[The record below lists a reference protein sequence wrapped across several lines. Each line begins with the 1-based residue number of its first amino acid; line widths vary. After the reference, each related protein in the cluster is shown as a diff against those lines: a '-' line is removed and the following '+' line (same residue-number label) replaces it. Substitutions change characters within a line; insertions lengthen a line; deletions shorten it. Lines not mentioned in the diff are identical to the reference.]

1 MAAKTFT
8 GGAKLQAVLA
18 ELARKAD
25 RSAVVS
31 AGIPADAKYPDGT
44 SVAMVAAIQEWGAPS
59 RGIPPRPFFRPM
71 VAEGEQHW
79 GPDVANWL
87 KAKNYDAIA
96 ALTEVGHQ
104 MEDELR
110 ESIIAVTSPALSPV
124 TLLLRQRF
132 WTNPQDIKF
141 SDVMQAREDIASGIT
156 PDVTGTQ
163 SHPLM
168 WTKQMFD
175 SIKSMVEAK

>member
-1 MAAKTFT
+1 MVAKTFT
-8 GGAKLQAVLA
+8 GGAKLQSYLA
-18 ELARKAD
+18 ELAKKAD

-44 SVAMVAAIQEWGAPS
+44 SVAMIAAIQEWGAPS

-79 GPDVANWL
+79 GSDVANWL
-87 KAKNYDAIA
+87 KAKNYDAVA

-124 TLLLRQRF
+124 TLLLRERF

-141 SDVMQAREDIASGIT
+141 SDVSQAREDIASGIT

-168 WTKQMFD
+168 WTKTMFD
-175 SIKSMVEAK
+175 SIKSMVDAK